1 MGLGS
6 QFEKWNNR
14 AVRAIIG
21 FPMSTAPAPAPPT
34 GPAKPSAT
42 PPTAPAPSPSDRR
55 LDASIDH
62 WKRSLLDL
70 TRRNRALNFKPTRV
84 STIVIVD
91 EQPAE
96 VFRQLCLSGGSLKFK
111 PAPEI
116 PADSAPQNADG

>member
-1 MGLGS
+1 
-6 QFEKWNNR
+6 
-14 AVRAIIG
+14 
-21 FPMSTAPAPAPPT
+21 MSTAPAPAIPT
-34 GPAKPSAT
+34 GPSS
-42 PPTAPAPSPSDRR
+42 PPAPAPSASDRR

-96 VFRQLCLSGGSLKFK
+96 VFRQLCLNGDSLKFK
-111 PAPEI
+111 PAPEV
-116 PADSAPQNADG
+116 PAEAATPDAAAQNAAEQISGPQTTSAP